1 MHMSWPVAESHR
13 RTVASPR
20 KRSPRVVW
28 VLVASAFLCGGLLS
42 AAGFSIG
49 WRHEAQRGS
58 SAESA
63 LVSATARTHTLSAQ
77 LVSTR
82 AALAAARTHS
92 TSLTASRRELAQAK
106 ARLAAALGAARKA
119 QAGIASAAGP
129 LAGDLDRVTTELHA
143 LNGYVGSTP
152 SSQLDAGY
160 VQAQVAYLMK
170 SVDGLRT
177 AVGALAAQAAPA
189 GR

>member
-1 MHMSWPVAESHR
+1 MSWPLAESQR
-13 RTVASPR
+13 RSVAAPR
-20 KRSPRVVW
+20 KRTSRVMW

-63 LVSATARTHTLSAQ
+63 LVSATARTHALSGQ
-77 LVSTR
+77 LVATRTALASARQR
-82 AALAAARTHS
+82 AATLASSHRVLARDEAKLGKALADARQAQARIAAA
-92 TSLTASRRELAQAK
+92 AS
-106 ARLAAALGAARKA
+106 
-119 QAGIASAAGP
+119 P
-129 LAGDLDRVTTELHA
+129 LAGALDRVTSELHA
-143 LNGYVGSTP
+143 LGSYLSSTP
-152 SSQLDAGY
+152 SSQIDAGY
-160 VQAQVAYLMK
+160 VQAQVAYLTK

-177 AVGALAAQAAPA
+177 AVGALTAQAAPA

>member
-1 MHMSWPVAESHR
+1 MSWPLAESHR
-13 RTVASPR
+13 RSVAAPR
-20 KRSPRVVW
+20 KRTPRVMW

-82 AALAAARTHS
+82 AALAAAREHS
-92 TSLTASRRELAQAK
+92 ASLAASRRELSRAEAK
-106 ARLAAALGAARKA
+106 LGKTLAAARRA
-119 QAGIASAAGP
+119 QAGIAAAAGP
-129 LAGDLDRVTTELHA
+129 LGGDLDRVTSELHA
-143 LNGYVGSTP
+143 LNAYVSSTP

-170 SVDGLRT
+170 TVDRLRT

>member
-1 MHMSWPVAESHR
+1 MSWPVAESR
-13 RTVASPR
+13 SRPLAASR
-20 KRSPRVVW
+20 KRAPRVMW

-63 LVSATARTHTLSAQ
+63 LSSATARTHALSAQ
-77 LVSTR
+77 LAFARTK
-82 AALAAARTHS
+82 LAAAQARAQTLSVSHGALS
-92 TSLTASRRELAQAK
+92 RDVASLRKS
-106 ARLAAALGAARKA
+106 LAAATHAR
-119 QAGIASAAGP
+119 AGIAAAAAP
-129 LAGDLDRVTTELHA
+129 LSGDLDRVANELHA
-143 LNGYVGSTP
+143 LGSYVSSTP

-160 VQAQVAYLMK
+160 VQAQVAYLTK
-170 SVDGLRT
+170 TLDGLR
-177 AVGALAAQAAPA
+177 ADVGAIAARAAPP

>member
-1 MHMSWPVAESHR
+1 MSWPLAESQR
-13 RTVASPR
+13 RSATAVPR
-20 KRSPRVVW
+20 KRMPRVTW
-28 VLVASAFLCGGLLS
+28 VLTASAFLCGGLLS

-63 LVSATARTHTLSAQ
+63 LGVATARTHALSGQLGVARTA
-77 LVSTR
+77 LVSARQQAASLASSHRALTR
-82 AALAAARTHS
+82 DEAKLGKALADAKHV
-92 TSLTASRRELAQAK
+92 QAGV
-106 ARLAAALGAARKA
+106 AAA
-119 QAGIASAAGP
+119 ASP
-129 LAGDLDRVTTELHA
+129 LAGDLDRVTSELHA
-143 LNGYVGSTP
+143 LGSYLTSTP
-152 SSQLDAGY
+152 SSQIDAGY
-160 VQAQVAYLMK
+160 VQAQVAYLTK

>member
-1 MHMSWPVAESHR
+1 MSWPVAESRSRPHTAPHR
-13 RTVASPR
+13 RT
-20 KRSPRVVW
+20 PRVMW

-49 WRHEAQRGS
+49 WKHEAQRGS

-63 LVSATARTHTLSAQ
+63 LVSATARTHALGAQ

-82 AALAAARTHS
+82 AALAAARS
-92 TSLTASRRELAQAK
+92 RSASLASSRHALTRLGASLQK
-106 ARLAAALGAARKA
+106 SLAAATKARAGVAA
-119 QAGIASAAGP
+119 AAAP
-129 LAGDLDRVTTELHA
+129 LSGDLDRVASELHA
-143 LNGYVGSTP
+143 LGSYLTSTP

-160 VQAQVAYLMK
+160 VQAQVAYLAK
-170 SVDGLRT
+170 TVDGLRSGL
-177 AVGALAAQAAPA
+177 GALAAQAAPA